1 VLENMEAVQ
10 LNSAATKARAFYNS
24 IAAIERRISALHR
37 AQQQQLTRT
46 CAIAQALVLK
56 SSRSGA
62 RTTDLSKHKTGLQML
77 LMAAVAAS
85 VRFAIFW
92 KRMQKER
99 YFAALNKD
107 SAAFR
112 LCRFLKSLKGVMRL
126 RRQAHL
132 RRQQELWRRSS
143 GIIIKFFKLFLPRMR
158 RLRRVR
164 AATIIAESL
173 RETRRGW
180 GSQVV
185 KAAMSKFLKKIRI
198 VQKQARLFL
207 SRAAANK
214 RWLENQFR
222 QIEKKEI
229 VRVYGGGKK
238 GKLLPSD
245 VNRMMMPDDV
255 RRAALE
261 QLWKALRREFGNR
274 YTMYQT
280 ERKMHII
287 QLQEMSVFRRG
298 MMSYIGRNQAAVMRL
313 PEDVRGDL
321 LTAYNPPVPPSY
333 KQCMRPADYDLLQ
346 IVRIAQ
352 YDGGRP
358 LDPVARRGVSAYAKQ
373 RRKQQHGLQKNQE
386 QEHKLA
392 ALESL
397 QQQSQ

>member
-1 VLENMEAVQ
+1 MLENMEAVQ
-10 LNSAATKARAFYNS
+10 LHSAATKARAFYNS

-37 AQQQQLTRT
+37 AQQQQLART
-46 CAIAQALVLK
+46 CAVAQALVLK
-56 SSRSGA
+56 SVRSGA
-62 RTTDLSKHKTGLQML
+62 RRTDLSKSKSGLQML
-77 LMAAVAAS
+77 LMAAVASS
-85 VRFAIFW
+85 VRFALMC

-99 YFAALNKD
+99 HFAALDKN

-112 LCRFLKSLKGVMRL
+112 LCRFLKSLKGVMQV
-126 RRQAHL
+126 RREAHMK
-132 RRQQELWRRSS
+132 RQQALRQRCCT
-143 GIIIKFFKLFLPRMR
+143 IIVMFFKLFLPRMR

-164 AATIIAESL
+164 AAAVIAESL

-180 GSQVV
+180 GSQIV
-185 KAAMSKFLKKIRI
+185 KSAMSRFLTKVRI

-214 RWLENQFR
+214 RWLEKQFR
-222 QIEKKEI
+222 QIEKKEL

-238 GKLLPSD
+238 GTLLNSD
-245 VNRMMMPDDV
+245 FNRLMMPDDV
-255 RRAALE
+255 RRVALE

-274 YTMYQT
+274 YTVYQM

-287 QLQEMSVFRRG
+287 RLQEMSVFRRG

-333 KQCMRPADYDLLQ
+333 KQCMRPPDDELLQ

-373 RRKQQHGLQKNQE
+373 RRKQHHGLQKNQE
-386 QEHKLA
+386 QEQKFA
-392 ALESL
+392 ALESM